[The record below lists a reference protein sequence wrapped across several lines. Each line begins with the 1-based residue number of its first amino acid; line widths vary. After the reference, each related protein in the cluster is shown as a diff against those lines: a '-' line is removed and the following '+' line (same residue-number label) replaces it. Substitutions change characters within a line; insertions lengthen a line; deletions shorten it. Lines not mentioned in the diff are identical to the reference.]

1 MEDSVRNSAGDSAGD
16 SVESSSGHSAEGS
29 LESSSNFERQLEEII
44 LRETENLGIHE
55 YAFIRPEQVE
65 FSAEVRRLCEKNAC
79 GMYGKSWACPPGVGS
94 IEDCRSQCLKFAKAF
109 VFTSMGNL
117 KSRYDMKEWLEL
129 RVVHEKITDQVAKI
143 FRTEFEKVLV
153 LSTEGCTVC
162 KTCTYPDQAC
172 RFPDRMYPA
181 TEGYGIL
188 VTQLA
193 KTCNI
198 KYNNGVNSLTYF
210 SVVFFKQDSS

>member
-1 MEDSVRNSAGDSAGD
+1 MGNSAGKI
-16 SVESSSGHSAEGS
+16 EK
-29 LESSSNFERQLEEII
+29 IM
-44 LRETENLGIHE
+44 LREKENLGIHE
-55 YAFIRPEQVE
+55 FALIKPEQVE
-65 FSAEVRRLCEKNAC
+65 FSAEVRGLCAKNAC
-79 GMYGKSWACPPGVGS
+79 GMYGKSWACPPGTGS
-94 IEDCRSQCLKFAKAF
+94 IEDCKAKCNEFAHAF

-143 FRTEFEKVLV
+143 FHAEFDQVLI

-162 KTCTYPDQAC
+162 KTCTYPDQPC

-193 KTCNI
+193 KTCGI
-198 KYNNGVNSLTYF
+198 KYNNGDKTLTYF
-210 SVVFFKQDSS
+210 SVIFF